1 MKGKSSFQRAGI
13 SKAAKAARKRNFRLY
28 RLNGMMGNLA
38 QMRYECRNNSLA
50 IALIDDAMDA
60 VHELKTY
67 IKDGE
72 PVTPQISINEAFL
85 LHGLGRKLSE
95 TYTAKEQ

>member
-1 MKGKSSFQRAGI
+1 MKHSFKRATL
-13 SKAAKAARKRNFRLY
+13 SKAAKVARKRNFKLY
-28 RLNGMMGNLA
+28 RLSGMLGNLA
-38 QMRYECRNNSLA
+38 QMRYECRNNDLA
-50 IALIDDAMDA
+50 ISLIEDAMDA

-95 TYTAKEQ
+95 TYNNQ

>member
-1 MKGKSSFQRAGI
+1 MKRSF

-28 RLNGMMGNLA
+28 RLSGMLGNLA
-38 QMRYECRNNSLA
+38 QMRYEMRNNALA
-50 IALIDDAMDA
+50 ISLIEDAMDA
-60 VHELKTY
+60 VYELKTY

-95 TYTAKEQ
+95 TYTTKEQ

>member
-1 MKGKSSFQRAGI
+1 MKHSFKRATL

-28 RLNGMMGNLA
+28 RLSGIMGNLA
-38 QMRYECRNNSLA
+38 QMGYEMRNNALA
-50 IALIDDAMDA
+50 LSLIDNAMNA

-72 PVTPQISINEAFL
+72 PVTPQISINDAL
-85 LHGLGRKLSE
+85 LLYGLDRKLSE
-95 TYTAKEQ
+95 TYTTKEQ

>member
-1 MKGKSSFQRAGI
+1 MKRSF

-28 RLNGMMGNLA
+28 RLSGMLGNLA
-38 QMRYECRNNSLA
+38 QMRYECRNNALT
-50 IALIDDAMDA
+50 IALIEDAMDA
-60 VHELKTY
+60 VHNLKTY

-95 TYTAKEQ
+95 TYTTKEQ